1 MKRVGILTLSQI
13 LSALIQI
20 YITIVA
26 LNYYGQEIFSDIVRL
41 LYIGF
46 FYTALADLNFSLT
59 LPKYL
64 STNTPRRILSKYY
77 IAQVSLFLILALMSF
92 ILVKIMTDVTLG
104 GVVFFLLI
112 GCMQVI
118 GSPAI
123 YTVLKSTTLFSV
135 LLISSRLAQLMYL
148 QYSDGSHAGLM
159 ILFLI
164 GLAPIA
170 IGALLLLFRSFIN
183 SNEDEDIHGDFD
195 LSHEVRIYFSKIMN
209 GIFPNMLP
217 VVVMP
222 GLSDSYVAQFS
233 ILDRARRAGQLVLKN
248 IALLKLRRNLS
259 GNSKDVTREV
269 ERIFPRVLSVFALIY
284 LVLCSAYWA
293 CSDLLFEYLN
303 IVNSIPVYEVFF
315 LVSVPIAISLS
326 NYLMTNV
333 LVHSLSSRN
342 VLRMGGCN
350 MFQGLMIFLFVAIFS
365 TQSIIYPIA
374 VYEIVSLFLAFL
386 FMQKFSFK

>member
-1 MKRVGILTLSQI
+1 
-13 LSALIQI
+13 
-20 YITIVA
+20 
-26 LNYYGQEIFSDIVRL
+26 
-41 LYIGF
+41 
-46 FYTALADLNFSLT
+46 LADLNFSLT

-64 STNTPRRILSKYY
+64 STNTSRKVLKKYY
-77 IAQVSLFLILALMSF
+77 ISQIALFLILASMSV
-92 ILVKIMTDVTLG
+92 ILVEVMTDISLVE
-104 GVVFFLLI
+104 VVFFLLI

-135 LLISSRLAQLMYL
+135 LLISSRLVQLIYL
-148 QYSDGSHAGLM
+148 QYSNGSHNGLM

-170 IGALLLLFRSFIN
+170 IGALLLLFRNFIAP
-183 SNEDEDIHGDFD
+183 NEGENTHGDFD
-195 LSHEVRIYFSKIMN
+195 LSDEVRIYFSKIMN

-259 GNSKDVTREV
+259 GDSEDVTRE
-269 ERIFPRVLSVFALIY
+269 IKGSFPRVLSVFSLIY
-284 LVLCSAYWA
+284 LLLCFLYWA
-293 CSDLLFEYLN
+293 CNGLLFEYLN

-315 LVSVPIAISLS
+315 LISIPIAISLS

-342 VLRMGGCN
+342 VLHMGGGN
-350 MFQGLMIFLFVAIFS
+350 IFQGLMIFLFVAIFS
-365 TQSIIYPIA
+365 TQSVIYPIA
-374 VYEIVSLFLAFL
+374 IYEILSLFLALL
-386 FMQKFSFK
+386 FMQKLSFK